1 METGPQ
7 RIVSAPLIHT
17 FRMKNQVNEPLMYK
31 FPKSPAKGLYP
42 LILCVFITA
51 VYAPTFSGDFILDDH
66 PLVRDNLLIRDFGS
80 PTSYLFH
87 EDGVGKKGLAGQ
99 HTGYYRPLVNFFYTL
114 DYKLWGMSALG
125 FRLTNLILHLL
136 TCFILYHVL
145 IQVPGNRFVSFLAAF
160 VFGLHPVNTE
170 TVAWVSARNNILVA
184 LFSLISFYTYLKNRN
199 EQKIWVGLLSYISFA
214 AALGSKE
221 FAIMLLPIFFLYNRF
236 IKTERRIARDEIL
249 GYIPFVIILCS
260 YLVLRAQTIGS
271 ALTPLSPPNLW
282 KSIYFVPYLIV
293 YNLKLILVPYS
304 LHSFIVHYPKDYLS
318 WAALGGFVG
327 LGLLALWLW
336 KERKNVI
343 VLFSFFSFLTALFP
357 VLNIVHT
364 SAVTLIS
371 MRWLYFP
378 MIFLSASFAWYS
390 QKLLNLNRRL
400 VLGISGLV
408 VVYLGTYSYVLN
420 QNLWRND
427 DTFFEQEVLHFDNS
441 FYVGGLAESL
451 FEKRNFMEAERYFQE
466 AINKY
471 PKEPRN
477 YINYA
482 ALLIETGREDQA
494 LIYLGRTKSLIK
506 SNFEKGQWFNNRG
519 MAHFQLGKTDK
530 ALTDFLKAVAYWPH
544 ESQFWSNLGGA
555 YGSLEDYRHS
565 ISSLKKGLDIDPDS
579 IDLRKNLAVTYMRM
593 GDYERAILTLEKIP
607 AHQKETSEE
616 ITTLLRKARHELR
629 SKENRY

>member
-1 METGPQ
+1 M
-7 RIVSAPLIHT
+7 H
-17 FRMKNQVNEPLMYK
+17 K
-31 FPKSPAKGLYP
+31 FPKCPAKGLYP

-51 VYAPTFSGDFILDDH
+51 VYAPTFSGDFILDDY
-66 PLVRDNLLIRDFGS
+66 PLVKENRFIRDFGS
-80 PTSYLFH
+80 PASYLFH
-87 EDGVGKKGLAGQ
+87 EDGVGKEGLAAH

-114 DYKLWGMSALG
+114 DYKLWGMRALG

-136 TCFILYHVL
+136 TCFILYHIF
-145 IQVPGNRFVSFLAAF
+145 IQVFGNRLVSFLAALL
-160 VFGLHPVNTE
+160 FGLHPVNTE

-184 LFSLISFYTYLKNRN
+184 LFSLISFYTYLKNSN
-199 EQKIWVGLLSYISFA
+199 EKRIWVGLLSYLSFA

-221 FAIMLLPIFFLYNRF
+221 FAIMLLPIFFLYNRL
-236 IKTERRIARDEIL
+236 IKRDRIARDEIL
-249 GYIPFVIILCS
+249 GYIPFVIILSS
-260 YLVLRAQTIGS
+260 YLVLRAHTIGS

-293 YNLKLILVPYS
+293 YNLKLILIPHS

-336 KERKNVI
+336 KERKKGM
-343 VLFSFFSFLTALFP
+343 VLFFFLSFLVALFP

-364 SAVTLIS
+364 SAVTLVS

-378 MIFLSASFAWYS
+378 MIFLSASLAWYT
-390 QKLLNLNRRL
+390 QKLLKLNRRL
-400 VLGISGLV
+400 CLGISALV
-408 VVYLGTYSYVLN
+408 VIYLGTYSYILS
-420 QNLWRND
+420 QNLWHSD
-427 DTFFEQEVLHFDNS
+427 DTFFEQEVYHFDNY

-451 FEKRNFMEAERYFQE
+451 FAKKNFMEAERYFQE
-466 AINKY
+466 AINRY

-482 ALLIETGREDQA
+482 ALLIDTGREDQA
-494 LIYLGRTKSLIK
+494 LIYLERTKALIR

-519 MAHFQLGKTDK
+519 MAYFQLGKTDK
-530 ALTDFLKAVAYWPH
+530 ALADFLKAVAYWPY
-544 ESQFWSNLGGA
+544 ESQLWSNLGGA
-555 YGSLEDYRHS
+555 YGLLGDYRNS
-565 ISSLKKGLDIDPDS
+565 ISSLKKGLDIDPAS

-593 GDYERAILTLEKIP
+593 GDYEKAILTLEKIP

-616 ITTLLRKARHELR
+616 ITALLRKARHELR
-629 SKENRY
+629 SKQNRL